1 MSARITRLLLAAAL
15 LVSPACFAQ
24 YYSYGYDPDALPVRW
39 HVMGGVSVPAGSTG
53 DILQTGGHVGVGVS
67 LQQPRSPL
75 SLRID
80 LDYAR
85 NNATRELQNE
95 GSSDTGLQITGGWAD
110 LVSLTA
116 NAEFRVP
123 LTPTMHA
130 YLVGGVGGYY
140 TRISL
145 TEYGYG
151 YVCSPWWNY
160 CYIAGGD
167 YVVDQH
173 DTTKFGWNAG
183 AGLGF
188 RLGNGMQLFVEAR
201 YNAIQFQ
208 QNLTYIP
215 VTVGL
220 RF

>member
-1 MSARITRLLLAAAL
+1 MTRILRSFALLLV
-15 LVSPACFAQ
+15 LVSPAAFAQ
-24 YYSYGYDPDALPVRW
+24 YYAGGYDPDGQPVRW
-39 HVMGGVSVPAGSTG
+39 HVMGGVSVPVGSTS

-67 LQQPRSPL
+67 FRQPRSPL
-75 SLRID
+75 ALRID

-85 NNATRELQNE
+85 NNATRQLQNE
-95 GSSDTGLQITGGWAD
+95 GSIDSGLQIDGGWAD
-110 LVSLTA
+110 IVSLTA
-116 NAEFRVP
+116 NAELRVP
-123 LTPTMHA
+123 LGPAM
-130 YLVGGVGGYY
+130 YGYVIGGVGGYY

-167 YVVDQH
+167 YIVDQH

-183 AGLGF
+183 LGVAF
-188 RLGNGMQLFVEAR
+188 RLGNGMQLFVEGR

-208 QNLTYIP
+208 QNLSYVPI
-215 VTVGL
+215 TVGL